1 MVVCHATDKLEKWA
15 KDKPKFL
22 VMFSVYLATVADTAF
37 FMLKDNNKWVDLQMQ
52 AKLLR
57 RLN

>member
-1 MVVCHATDKLEKWA
+1 MDELEKWA
-15 KDKPKFL
+15 KDKPEFL
-22 VMFSVYLATVADTAF
+22 VMLSVFFAMAADTAF

>member
-1 MVVCHATDKLEKWA
+1 MDELEKWA
-15 KDKPKFL
+15 KDKPKSL
-22 VMFSVYLATVADTAF
+22 VMLSSYFATVADTAF

>member
-1 MVVCHATDKLEKWA
+1 MDELEKWA

-22 VMFSVYLATVADTAF
+22 VMLSVYFATVADTAF

>member
-1 MVVCHATDKLEKWA
+1 MLVCHAMDELEKWG

-22 VMFSVYLATVADTAF
+22 VMFSVYLATVADTVF

-52 AKLLR
+52 EKLLR